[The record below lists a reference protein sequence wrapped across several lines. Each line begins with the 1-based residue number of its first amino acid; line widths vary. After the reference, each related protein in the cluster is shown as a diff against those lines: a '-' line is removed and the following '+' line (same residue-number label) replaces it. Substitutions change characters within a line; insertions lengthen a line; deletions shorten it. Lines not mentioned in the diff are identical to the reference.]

1 LPWQALP
8 LSDSHAIVPR
18 MRYFVAIL
26 SAAMLT
32 ACAST
37 PPSAPPPVVAPVV
50 PTAPT
55 SNRGAQLLSLAGRT
69 NAPTR
74 ADIEQT
80 FGAADIARQDG
91 AGLALTYRLD
101 TCALLLVFTADV
113 HNTMRLADAHPS
125 ARQPGQAA
133 PTLDQC
139 GAEAEAHRS

>member
-1 LPWQALP
+1 
-8 LSDSHAIVPR
+8 
-18 MRYFVAIL
+18 
-26 SAAMLT
+26 MLT

-37 PPSAPPPVVAPVV
+37 A
-50 PTAPT
+50 PTAPTPVTASTAPAVPT
-55 SNRGAQLLSLAGRT
+55 SNRGAQLLSLAGRA

-74 ADIEQT
+74 ADIEQI

-101 TCALLLVFTADV
+101 TCALLLVFTADA
-113 HNTMRLADAHPS
+113 HNTMRLSDAHPS
-125 ARQPGQAA
+125 ARQAGQAA

>member
-1 LPWQALP
+1 LL
-8 LSDSHAIVPR
+8 LGDSHGIVPR
-18 MRYFVAIL
+18 MRYFAVTL
-26 SAAMLT
+26 SAALLT

-37 PPSAPPPVVAPVV
+37 PPSAPAPAVAPVT
-50 PTAPT
+50 PAAPT
-55 SNRGAQLLSLAGRT
+55 SNRGAELLSLAGRA

-74 ADIEQT
+74 ADIERT

-101 TCALLLVFTADV
+101 TCALLLVFTADA
-113 HNTMRLADAHPS
+113 HNTMRLTDAHPS
-125 ARQPGQAA
+125 ARQTGQAA

>member
-1 LPWQALP
+1 
-8 LSDSHAIVPR
+8 
-18 MRYFVAIL
+18 MRYFAAIL
-26 SAAMLT
+26 SAATLT

-37 PPSAPPPVVAPVV
+37 PSSAPAPTVAPAAPSAAP
-50 PTAPT
+50 PT
-55 SNRGAQLLSLAGRT
+55 SNRGAQLLSLAGRA

-74 ADIEQT
+74 ADVERT

-101 TCALLLVFTADV
+101 TCALLLVFTADA
-113 HNTMRLADAHPS
+113 HNTMRLSDAHPS
-125 ARQPGQAA
+125 ARRAGQTA